1 MQSCLCDSV
10 EMLAARQCAP
20 VLTGIKP
27 ANILVVKNRKEEEVQ
42 ACFAGT
48 GVSCRLIDEEA
59 GRAVWFIYRENK
71 QYEIIR
77 TRSCGGFLETLGY
90 AGEDLEEM
98 LDKMAVRF
106 RAYQAGEGSFP
117 HEMGIFLGYP
127 LEDVKG
133 FIEHEGKDYLYQ
145 GYWKVYGDVEKCKKM
160 FSVYNRVKAQ
170 VVEEIEK
177 GKALWQAA
185 VSTRVPA

>member
-1 MQSCLCDSV
+1 MTKKWTW
-10 EMLAARQCAP
+10 EMIADTL
-20 VLTGIKP
+20 IKEFQNDKYAKGEKMP
-27 ANILVVKNRKEEEVQ
+27 
-42 ACFAGT
+42 
-48 GVSCRLIDEEA
+48 S
-59 GRAVWFIYRENK
+59 EN
-71 QYEIIR
+71 
-77 TRSCGGFLETLGY
+77 
-90 AGEDLEEM
+90 
-98 LDKMAVRF
+98 KMAVRF

-145 GYWKVYGDVEKCKKM
+145 GYWKVYGDVEKCEKM

-185 VSTRVPA
+185 VSIRVPA